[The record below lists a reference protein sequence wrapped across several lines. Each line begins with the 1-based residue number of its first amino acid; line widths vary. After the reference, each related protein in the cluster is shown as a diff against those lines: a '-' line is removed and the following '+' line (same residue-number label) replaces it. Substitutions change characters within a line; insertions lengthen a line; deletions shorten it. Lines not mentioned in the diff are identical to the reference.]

1 MSGRD
6 DIEQT
11 ILEGDSYDRAAT
23 LEDRVVPLSLGEKI
37 LACVLTL
44 ASSSLLA
51 PLLYYRRSHI
61 EQLEGT
67 QTLGETL
74 SPALATL
81 TLFGIVTTF
90 TFGLV
95 LVLLLAS
102 IQSRTLSIEE
112 ARRLVRIED
121 MVMVFAAGGILA
133 VVSALLFASI
143 GAISVDATARL
154 YETGVTFYSSDGPLS
169 VDSRLVSGLGLL
181 CAAILYGLF
190 RRYRRER

>member
-6 DIEQT
+6 DIERT
-11 ILEGDSYDRAAT
+11 ILEGDPYDRAAT
-23 LEDRVVPLSLGEKI
+23 LEDRVVPLSLEEKI

-61 EQLEGT
+61 EQLERT
-67 QTLGETL
+67 RTLGETL

-81 TLFGIVTTF
+81 TLFGILTAF
-90 TFGLV
+90 AFGLG
-95 LVLLLAS
+95 LILLLAS
-102 IQSRTLSIEE
+102 VRSRTLSIEE

-121 MVMVFAAGGILA
+121 MVMVFAAGGILS
-133 VVSALLFASI
+133 VLSALLFASI
-143 GAISVDATARL
+143 GAISTEATGRL
-154 YETGVTFYSSDGPLS
+154 YETGVTFYSSGGPIS
-169 VDSRLVSGLGLL
+169 VDSRLVSGLGPL
-181 CAAILYGLF
+181 CAAVLYVLF